1 MLFDGKS
8 DHLLKCPPHRKILP
22 KLSIFDQKLKFTLLT
37 FYPFQQTWK
46 KEVWEYNKRIKG
58 EESSLPLDHE
68 VLIKRRKQELRHA
81 QDIKELYER
90 KLERVNDLF
99 VELNAWKLQLEEE
112 KRNLVKREKQ
122 LSIKGSKVTPKFSLK
137 PQCCCFLLCPA
148 LFFL

>member
-1 MLFDGKS
+1 M
-8 DHLLKCPPHRKILP
+8 
-22 KLSIFDQKLKFTLLT
+22 
-37 FYPFQQTWK
+37 
-46 KEVWEYNKRIKG
+46 
-58 EESSLPLDHE
+58 PLDHE

-122 LSIKGSKVTPKFSLK
+122 LSIKGSKVTPTFSLK
-137 PQCCCFLLCPA
+137 PRC
-148 LFFL
+148 

>member
-1 MLFDGKS
+1 M
-8 DHLLKCPPHRKILP
+8 
-22 KLSIFDQKLKFTLLT
+22 
-37 FYPFQQTWK
+37 
-46 KEVWEYNKRIKG
+46 
-58 EESSLPLDHE
+58 PLDHE

-137 PQCCCFLLCPA
+137 TTVLEFFALSCVIFLQ
-148 LFFL
+148 FLNNVELPSKA

>member
-1 MLFDGKS
+1 M
-8 DHLLKCPPHRKILP
+8 
-22 KLSIFDQKLKFTLLT
+22 
-37 FYPFQQTWK
+37 FQQTWK

-112 KRNLVKREKQ
+112 KRTLAKREKQ
-122 LSIKGSKVTPKFSLK
+122 LSIKGSKVKK
-137 PQCCCFLLCPA
+137 I
-148 LFFL
+148 

>member
-1 MLFDGKS
+1 M
-8 DHLLKCPPHRKILP
+8 P

-122 LSIKGSKVTPKFSLK
+122 LSIKGSKVKCL
-137 PQCCCFLLCPA
+137 
-148 LFFL
+148 